1 LRTLPNDTQRV
12 TRKGKVATP
21 PERRCILTG
30 ERDERGAMIR
40 LALGPDGRLAP
51 DVLAKAP
58 GRGAWIA
65 VDRDTLEAAR
75 LNGKLKGALARAFK
89 GEPVIVPET
98 LADDI
103 AARLQAAML
112 DRLGLEAR
120 AGTLVTGADRVDGA
134 ARGGQVAMLLHA
146 ADASPDGRS
155 KRDQSWRVGRGV
167 EGSGLAGQILPVD
180 RDALSMALGRDNV
193 VHVALIDDRAAA
205 RVAAILD
212 RWRNYLGCG
221 KDTRNSGP
229 TPDLAGAGPIDA
241 RDADAP
247 GADAPGADEFF
258 KDDRS

>member
-1 LRTLPNDTQRV
+1 MRTLPNDTQRV
-12 TRKGKVATP
+12 TRKGKIATP

-65 VDRDTLEAAR
+65 VTRDELETAR

-89 GEPVIVPET
+89 GEPVIVPES

-103 AARLQAAML
+103 ATRLQAAML

-120 AGTLVTGADRVDGA
+120 AGTLLTGADRVDGA

-155 KRDQSWRVGRGV
+155 KRDQSWRVGRGA

-193 VHVALIDDRAAA
+193 VHVALVDDRAAA

-229 TPDLAGAGPIDA
+229 TPDVAGAGPIDA
-241 RDADAP
+241 S
-247 GADAPGADEFF
+247 GVDAPGADEFF